1 MKFWVELACKLLV
14 QMSKKAVNA
23 KFKPDASSLS
33 YFERSVVFY
42 KSYHNNETNQ
52 LIHMICIP
60 LIAFTGFIFFAYTP
74 EIAISYKEVTLPIID
89 LTIKLTYGNVIVSIY
104 VIYYLLFEFPGLA
117 GPLAAFL
124 FISGSYYANM
134 LVLQNKEVIWKYAL
148 LIHISA
154 WLAQFYGHAVH
165 EKRSPALLDNLV
177 QAFLSAPFFVL
188 LELMFSFGYRKQ
200 LQTKIDE
207 YVKMN
212 IEEFKKK
219 K

>member
-1 MKFWVELACKLLV
+1 
-14 QMSKKAVNA
+14 MSKKGV
-23 KFKPDASSLS
+23 KGKSRPDSASLS

-60 LIAFTGFIFFAYTP
+60 LIAFTGLIFFAYTP
-74 EIAISYKEVTLPIID
+74 EIVSSVKKVLLPMINVEVN
-89 LTIKLTYGNVIVSIY
+89 LTYGNVIVLIY
-104 VIYYLLFEFPGLA
+104 VIYYLIFEFPGFA

-124 FISGSYYANM
+124 FITGSYGASI
-134 LVLQNKEVIWKYAL
+134 LVQQYKEVIWKYAL
-148 LIHISA
+148 VVHISA

-165 EKRSPALLDNLV
+165 EKRAPALLDNLV

-200 LQTKIDE
+200 LQEKIDE
-207 YVKMN
+207 YVKIS